1 MVKRSVLCASLLA
14 GASFPLLAG
23 PALARNSSLAGAPD
37 TPPVSAS
44 DITTDVA
51 ADVAT
56 ARAQAAIA
64 AAGRRQ
70 DGPSFSA
77 APAAPPNVLYR
88 ALGEPENWRI
98 GGSFRARAEGI
109 ANQFRPVP
117 AFAANDILNS
127 YLTTLHVEY
136 GIKGPVRLGV
146 ELFDSRGFFQQRNS
160 SASTTEINALEPGQA
175 YLTLDTGDLG
185 GDGAK
190 SSLTV
195 GRFTKNIGSRRLVSR
210 QQFRNTINAYTGA
223 SFDWQ
228 GANRDKFTALWVMPH
243 TRLPDDVDGILD
255 NGIEFDRESL
265 NLQLFGAS
273 YTFADILGGTF
284 ELYGYGLYEQDS
296 GTGPRSVQTR
306 DRRLFTP
313 GLRLARRPRVGA
325 FDYDFEAIYQT
336 GLARETAAAT
346 DLRDLTVSAYFVHA
360 EVGYTF
366 EHAWR
371 PRLSLHYDHAS
382 GDRNGDGRFSRFD
395 TLFGARRFEY
405 GPTGLYG
412 PVQRANLISPSIRA
426 EIAPSK
432 VWDAFIAYR
441 PLWLASATDT
451 FAATLVRD
459 RTGRSG
465 TFAGHQIEGRLRTW
479 IVPDAM
485 ILETGLAYLAKG
497 DFLRNAPNAP
507 DTGDTFYGY
516 LNTTVFF

>member
-1 MVKRSVLCASLLA
+1 MKQSVLCASLLA
-14 GASFPLLAG
+14 GASLPLLVGPALGQSGRLAG
-23 PALARNSSLAGAPD
+23 PRDTPALA
-37 TPPVSAS
+37 
-44 DITTDVA
+44 A
-51 ADVAT
+51 ADVA
-56 ARAQAAIA
+56 
-64 AAGRRQ
+64 
-70 DGPSFSA
+70 A
-77 APAAPPNVLYR
+77 APALATKAAAWTKPSGPYFAAAPAQPPNFLYR

-98 GGSFRARAEGI
+98 SGSFRPRVEGI

-117 AFAANDILNS
+117 TFAANDILNS

-136 GIKGPVRLGV
+136 GVKGPVRMGV
-146 ELFDSRGFFQQRNS
+146 ELFDSRGYFQQRNS
-160 SASTTEINALEPGQA
+160 SAFTTEINALEPGQA
-175 YLTLDTGDLG
+175 YLNFDTGDVG
-185 GDGAK
+185 GDGSK

-210 QQFRNTINAYTGA
+210 QQFRNTINAYTGVT
-223 SFDWQ
+223 FDWQ

-243 TRLPDDVDGILD
+243 TRLPDDVNGILD

-296 GTGPRSVQTR
+296 GTGLRSVQTR

-313 GLRLARRPRVGA
+313 GLRLARRPQVGA

-336 GLARETAAAT
+336 GLARETASAA

-366 EHAWR
+366 DHEWK

-382 GDRNGDGRFSRFD
+382 GDRNNDGKFTRFD

-426 EIAPSK
+426 EITPSK

-441 PLWLASATDT
+441 PLWLESATDT
-451 FAATLVRD
+451 FAATLIRD

-465 TFAGHQIEGRLRTW
+465 TFAGHQIEGRLRYW
-479 IVPDAM
+479 IIPNEM
-485 ILETGLAYLAKG
+485 ILDTGLAYLAKG

-516 LNTTVFF
+516 FNTTVFF

>member
-1 MVKRSVLCASLLA
+1 MKRSVLCASLLA
-14 GASFPLLAG
+14 GASIPLFIGPVLAQSG
-23 PALARNSSLAGAPD
+23 PFAAPLE
-37 TPPVSAS
+37 TRPVTA
-44 DITTDVA
+44 TEA
-51 ADVAT
+51 AT
-56 ARAQAAIA
+56 ATMQAGIA
-64 AAGRRQ
+64 ASRKKQ
-70 DGPSFSA
+70 DGPYFA
-77 APAAPPNVLYR
+77 AQPSKPPNFLYKGF
-88 ALGEPENWRI
+88 GEPENWRI
-98 GGSFRARAEGI
+98 SGSFRPRVEGI

-117 AFAANDILNS
+117 TFAANDILNS

-136 GIKGPVRLGV
+136 GVKGPVRMGV
-146 ELFDSRGFFQQRNS
+146 ELFDSRGYFQQRNS
-160 SASTTEINALEPGQA
+160 SAFTTEINALEPGQA
-175 YLTLDTGDLG
+175 YLNFDTGDLG
-185 GDGAK
+185 DNGSK

-210 QQFRNTINAYTGA
+210 QQFRNTINAYTGV

-228 GANRDKFTALWVMPH
+228 GVGKDKFTALWVMPH
-243 TRLPDDVDGILD
+243 TRLPDDVNGILD

-273 YTFADILGGTF
+273 YTFANIFGGTF

-296 GTGPRSVQTR
+296 GTGLRSVQTR

-313 GLRLARRPRVGA
+313 GLRLARAPRVGE
-325 FDYDFEAIYQT
+325 FDYDFEGIYQT
-336 GLARETAAAT
+336 GLARETAAAA
-346 DLRDLTVSAYFVHA
+346 DQRDLTVSAYFVHA
-360 EVGYTF
+360 EVGYTLDH
-366 EHAWR
+366 EWK

-382 GDRNGDGRFSRFD
+382 GDRANDGKFSRFD

-426 EIAPSK
+426 EITPSP

-441 PLWLASATDT
+441 PLWLESATDT
-451 FAATLVRD
+451 FAATLIRD

-465 TFAGHQIEGRLRTW
+465 TFAGHQIEGRLRYW
-479 IVPDAM
+479 ISPNEM
-485 ILETGLAYLAKG
+485 ILDTGLAYLAKG

>member
-1 MVKRSVLCASLLA
+1 MKQSVLYASLLA
-14 GASFPLLAG
+14 GAFAPPLAG
-23 PALARNSSLAGAPD
+23 PALAQGAPAGG
-37 TPPVSAS
+37 PPSAVTEVS
-44 DITTDVA
+44 
-51 ADVAT
+51 T
-56 ARAQAAIA
+56 ARTQVGTA
-64 AAGRRQ
+64 AARRKQ
-70 DGPSFSA
+70 DGPYFAA
-77 APAAPPNVLYR
+77 APAQPPNFLYK

-98 GGSFRARAEGI
+98 SGSFRPRVEGI

-117 AFAANDILNS
+117 TFAANDILNS

-136 GIKGPVRLGV
+136 GVKGPVRLGV
-146 ELFDSRGFFQQRNS
+146 ELFDSRGTFQQRNS
-160 SASTTEINALEPGQA
+160 SAFTTEINALEPGQA
-175 YLTLDTGDLG
+175 YLNVDTGDLG
-185 GDGAK
+185 GEGSK
-190 SSLTV
+190 SSLTL

-210 QQFRNTINAYTGA
+210 QQFRNTINAYTGVT
-223 SFDWQ
+223 FDWQ
-228 GANRDKFTALWVMPH
+228 GVGKDKFTALWVMPH
-243 TRLPDDVDGILD
+243 TRLPDDVNGILD

-273 YTFADILGGTF
+273 YTFANIFGGTF

-296 GTGPRSVQTR
+296 GTGLRSVQTR

-313 GLRLARRPRVGA
+313 GMRLARQPQVGA

-366 EHAWR
+366 AHEWK

-382 GDRNGDGRFSRFD
+382 GDRNNDGKFSRFD

-426 EIAPSK
+426 EITPSK

-441 PLWLASATDT
+441 PLWLESATDT
-451 FAATLVRD
+451 FAATLIRD

-465 TFAGHQIEGRLRTW
+465 TFAGHQIEGRLRYW
-479 IVPDAM
+479 IIPNEM
-485 ILETGLAYLAKG
+485 ILDTGLAYLAKG

-507 DTGDTFYGY
+507 DTGNTFYGY
-516 LNTTVFF
+516 LNTTLFF